1 MRGRDVKCFKLVKA
15 TQKPPSLLLEARLC
29 LCFCFCALCV
39 CMSICFFCW
48 TCLLCLCLCFC
59 ALCACMLLL
68 VLLIFCYEWWNA
80 FYFFHLFFLSMCLYM
95 CYVCFCCCAQCECV
109 ITIFNWYLLG
119 GFTMFVLSVF
129 VPMSLCSMYQFS
141 GTIASLVSIS

>member
-29 LCFCFCALCV
+29 LCFCVYYVCVYVFVPYVLVCYFLCFLSFVLNDGMLFIFFICSSCLCV
-39 CMSICFFCW
+39 CICF
-48 TCLLCLCLCFC
+48 
-59 ALCACMLLL
+59 
-68 VLLIFCYEWWNA
+68 I
-80 FYFFHLFFLSMCLYM
+80 LFIYWARIKENIHVCLYM
-95 CYVCFCCCAQCECV
+95 YYVCFCCCAQCECV

-141 GTIASLVSIS
+141 GTID